1 MSQQPYDFAG
11 AHDAATKASRAQ
23 HSAEDFLREAYR
35 MFAES
40 EETYRVALAKRIV
53 ELRAE
58 GVAATLCAD
67 LARGEKDVA
76 ALRRKRDIAD
86 GVKEAAAQAA
96 WRRAADR
103 KDTQRFIDWSARR
116 DLAEGYGNAPEPE
129 AASVIG
135 GQRAS

>member
-1 MSQQPYDFAG
+1 MTQPYSFPD
-11 AHDAATKASRAQ
+11 AHEALKKASQAQ
-23 HSAEDFLREAYR
+23 HAAEVFLREAYK

-40 EETYRVALAKRIV
+40 EEAYRVGLAKRIV
-53 ELRAE
+53 ELRSE

-76 ALRRKRDIAD
+76 ALRRKRDIAE

-103 KDTQRFIDWSARR
+103 KDTQRLTEWSMRR
-116 DLAEGYGNAPEPE
+116 DLAEGFGDAPEPP
-129 AASVIG
+129 ASKVIG
-135 GQRAS
+135 GQRAA

>member
-1 MSQQPYDFAG
+1 MGQQPYDFG
-11 AHDAATKASRAQ
+11 QGRVAAAAASKGQQA
-23 HSAEDFLREAYR
+23 AEDFLREAYR
-35 MFAES
+35 IAAQC
-40 EETYRVALAKRIV
+40 EEAYRVGLATRIV

-67 LARGEKDVA
+67 LARGDKDIA

-103 KDTQRFIDWSARR
+103 KDTGRFIDWSMRR
-116 DLAEGYGNAPEPE
+116 ELAEGYGQAPEPE
-129 AASVIG
+129 FEAAIG
-135 GQRAS
+135 GRKA

>member
-1 MSQQPYDFAG
+1 MGQQPYAFSD
-11 AHDAATKASRAQ
+11 AHEALAKASRAQ
-23 HSAEDFLREAYR
+23 HASEVFLREAYK

-40 EETYRVALAKRIV
+40 EEIYRVGLATRIV

-76 ALRRKRDIAD
+76 VLRRKRDIAE

-103 KDTQRFIDWSARR
+103 KDTQRLCEWSMRR
-116 DLAEGYGNAPEPE
+116 ELAEGYGTAPEPE
-129 AASVIG
+129 FEAAIG
-135 GQRAS
+135 GRKA

>member
-1 MSQQPYDFAG
+1 MGQQPYDYSH
-11 AHDAATKASRAQ
+11 AHAAAASASRAQ
-23 HSAEDFLREAYR
+23 HAAEEFLREAYK
-35 MFAES
+35 MFAQS
-40 EETYRVALAKRIV
+40 EEAYRVALAVRIV

-58 GVAATLCAD
+58 GAAATLCAD

-76 ALRRKRDIAD
+76 ALRRARDIAE

-116 DLAEGYGNAPEPE
+116 ELAEGYGHAPEPDFE
-129 AASVIG
+129 AAIG
-135 GQRAS
+135 RGSP